1 VGPAARYRPRPRTR
15 SPIAQTYD
23 DVARALARAGIA
35 REASLTPRELA
46 ERMAARGD
54 HAAAQVGELTE
65 LYYAAEWGRR
75 SDPAAARRAGA
86 LADEIRATL
95 RAVRHAPR

>member
-1 VGPAARYRPRPRTR
+1 VP
-15 SPIAQTYD
+15 
-23 DVARALARAGIA
+23 
-35 REASLTPRELA
+35 REAAVTPRELA
-46 ERMAARGD
+46 LRMADRGD
-54 HAAAQVGELTE
+54 AAAPQVGELTE

-75 SDPAAARRAGA
+75 TGPAAAQRAVA